1 MRMLRIKSCRDGM
14 LWYADKV
21 GELVEYLRPCREGY
35 MSREPSGHTNIVH
48 VGDAEVVEITV
59 IEQAPPRG
67 PVRIVLE
74 VELPE
79 QATPVLVD
87 RLRRQLYQAV
97 EGYDFSH
104 TAKCTFVPLP

>member
-1 MRMLRIKSCRDGM
+1 M

-21 GELVEYLRPCREGY
+21 GQLVEYIRPCPEGY
-35 MSREPSGHTNIVH
+35 MSREPSGHANIVR
-48 VGDAEVVEITV
+48 VGDAEVVEVTV
-59 IEQAPPRG
+59 IEQAIPPG
-67 PVRIVLE
+67 PLRIMLE

-79 QATPVLVD
+79 QSTPMLVN
-87 RLRRQLYQAV
+87 RLRQQLYRAV

>member
-1 MRMLRIKSCRDGM
+1 
-14 LWYADKV
+14 
-21 GELVEYLRPCREGY
+21 
-35 MSREPSGHTNIVH
+35 MSREPSGHLNIVR
-48 VGDAEVVEITV
+48 VGDAEVVEVTV
-59 IEQAPPRG
+59 VEHAIPVAPL
-67 PVRIVLE
+67 RIVLE

-79 QATPVLVD
+79 QSTPMLAD